1 MIYSKKVKVYKQGGT
16 SITLPTAFCEMLH
29 IQPGDTLNL
38 TLDTD
43 KVNINIEKDKTI
55 EIFKIQKPLFGNL
68 ENGLIYNEDRSILI
82 MRPFVELQS
91 LFTEDEMKIYVKG
104 FLNEKG
110 ILQILEKTEEQEW

>member
-43 KVNINIEKDKTI
+43 KVNINIEKDKSI

-68 ENGLIYNEDRSILI
+68 ENALIYNEDKSILT
-82 MRPFVELQS
+82 MLPFVDLQS
-91 LFTEDEMKIYVKG
+91 LFNEDDMKIYVKG
-104 FLNEKG
+104 FLDEKG